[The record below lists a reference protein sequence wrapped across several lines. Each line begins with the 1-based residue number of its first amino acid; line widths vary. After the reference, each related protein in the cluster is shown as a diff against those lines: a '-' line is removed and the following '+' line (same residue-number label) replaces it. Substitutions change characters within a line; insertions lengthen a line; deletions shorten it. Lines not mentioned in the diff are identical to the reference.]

1 MAKLHRRLLVATLAT
16 ITSSFIIRENLA
28 FSLPSVVAS
37 SSSSSALSTTTTT
50 IRGEGYGASD
60 NSTIL
65 TPAEAAAMVG
75 VKPAMFGATNTTWKR
90 AWKVHR
96 FLMTN
101 VLHKFDSIQPT
112 DSKLS
117 LACLWWKALAAND
130 ATSPVYDKKLAYDL
144 LPPVTRWI
152 VSRRVCRF
160 YPRLHHANVEIRTA
174 YLDKSV
180 SNIINNVVMMENN
193 SNITTKNN
201 NAVTRKT
208 KIRLIVM
215 GGGYDT
221 RCMKLLERQILLD
234 SHKTSNEKS
243 NNARPHQQR
252 RFWNRRKDFRSY
264 GVDNSSLMS
273 PMSSLQLSNTN
284 NYYSLECYELDL
296 PEVVHAKKKLLETRL
311 HRRRPWLQ
319 QISPTLIPV
328 NFNNLND
335 TRIAL
340 ERLIIDDGG
349 ATTTNNIII
358 FEGVMIYLDEGI
370 PHLLLRICSDVLLN
384 NGDVRRLTIGDVAS
398 SSSSSSNYLC
408 FADRLEN
415 IPGGDINAAYV
426 EMDSTGWEL
435 LDWLPKPGLARH
447 MGVARLRTL

>member
-1 MAKLHRRLLVATLAT
+1 MQQIFKQ
-16 ITSSFIIRENLA
+16 
-28 FSLPSVVAS
+28 
-37 SSSSSALSTTTTT
+37 
-50 IRGEGYGASD
+50 Y
-60 NSTIL
+60 
-65 TPAEAAAMVG
+65 
-75 VKPAMFGATNTTWKR
+75 KP
-90 AWKVHR
+90 
-96 FLMTN
+96 
-101 VLHKFDSIQPT
+101 
-112 DSKLS
+112 
-117 LACLWWKALAAND
+117 
-130 ATSPVYDKKLAYDL
+130 
-144 LPPVTRWI
+144 
-152 VSRRVCRF
+152 
-160 YPRLHHANVEIRTA
+160 
-174 YLDKSV
+174 
-180 SNIINNVVMMENN
+180 
-193 SNITTKNN
+193 
-201 NAVTRKT
+201 
-208 KIRLIVM
+208 KI
-215 GGGYDT
+215 GN
-221 RCMKLLERQILLD
+221 
-234 SHKTSNEKS
+234 KTS
-243 NNARPHQQR
+243 
-252 RFWNRRKDFRSY
+252 
-264 GVDNSSLMS
+264 LI
-273 PMSSLQLSNTN
+273 
-284 NYYSLECYELDL
+284 
-296 PEVVHAKKKLLETRL
+296 HAKKKLLETRL

-340 ERLIIDDGG
+340 ERLIIDDDG

>member
-1 MAKLHRRLLVATLAT
+1 MSTTMAMLHWSTYCRLIAATLA
-16 ITSSFIIRENLA
+16 ISTSSFTIRENLA
-28 FSLPSVVAS
+28 FSLPSAS
-37 SSSSSALSTTTTT
+37 SSSSSSSLSSALS
-50 IRGEGYGASD
+50 IRGEGYGASN

-65 TPAEAAAMVG
+65 TPTEAAAIVG
-75 VKPAMFGATNTTWKR
+75 VKPAKFGATNTTWKR

-96 FLMTN
+96 FMMTN

-130 ATSPVYDKKLAYDL
+130 STSPVYDNRLAYDL
-144 LPPVTRWI
+144 LPPITRWI

-180 SNIINNVVMMENN
+180 SNIINNIDMMQNYNN
-193 SNITTKNN
+193 ANNNN
-201 NAVTRKT
+201 NAVTNKA

-221 RCMKLLERQILLD
+221 RCMKLLER
-234 SHKTSNEKS
+234 
-243 NNARPHQQR
+243 
-252 RFWNRRKDFRSY
+252 
-264 GVDNSSLMS
+264 
-273 PMSSLQLSNTN
+273 LQLSNTN
-284 NYYSLECYELDL
+284 NTNYILECYELDL
-296 PEVVHAKKKLLETRL
+296 PDVVHAKQQLIQTRL
-311 HRRRPWLQ
+311 HIRRPWLQ
-319 QISPTLIPV
+319 SISPTLIPV
-328 NFNNLND
+328 NFNNLNV
-335 TRIAL
+335 TQMAL
-340 ERLIIDDGG
+340 ESILQSDNDTVSATGGG
-349 ATTTNNIII
+349 AIITNNIII

-370 PHLLLRICSDVLLN
+370 PHSLLRICSDVLLN
-384 NGDVRRLTIGDVAS
+384 NGNMTRLTIGDGGV
-398 SSSSSSNYLC
+398 SSSSSNYLC

-415 IPGGDINAAYV
+415 IPGGDITAAHV

-447 MGVARLRTL
+447 MGVARLRT